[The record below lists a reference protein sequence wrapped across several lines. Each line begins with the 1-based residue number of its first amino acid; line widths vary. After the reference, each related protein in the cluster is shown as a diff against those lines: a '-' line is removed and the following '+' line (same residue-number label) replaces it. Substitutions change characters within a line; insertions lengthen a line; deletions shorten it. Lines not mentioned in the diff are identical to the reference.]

1 MAKPKWSTHDRQTH
15 LIRLF
20 FRSHG
25 FCVFGE
31 PNCTIPEHH
40 YEIFIERLIGDWQAD
55 DREQAKLE
63 WQAER
68 KAIHSLGERRLPIR
82 GQFNNISK
90 DIWFDKQPLFY
101 VENIGV
107 SGVTLKPFARVKL
120 SSSYMRLYVDL
131 TETLRSVSKNKKRK
145 AIRYGKINSITA
157 IVSQAVLDYLNT

>member
-1 MAKPKWSTHDRQTH
+1 MLSVIID
-15 LIRLF
+15 
-20 FRSHG
+20 
-25 FCVFGE
+25 
-31 PNCTIPEHH
+31 
-40 YEIFIERLIGDWQAD
+40 DWQAD
-55 DREQAKLE
+55 DREQASLE

-131 TETLRSVSKNKKRK
+131 TESLQGVSKNKKRK
-145 AIRYGKINSITA
+145 AIRYGKLNSITA
-157 IVSQAVLDYLNT
+157 IVSQAVLDYLNS